1 MLGGFKTN
9 IHLKINLPSMF
20 SGLIESFCGYNNLLL
35 CKDRKTSLRNMMTV
49 VVIASDKQTACKSLR
64 LLSREIASKSSV
76 ENINAVHNLYC
87 MLCCWS

>member
-1 MLGGFKTN
+1 
-9 IHLKINLPSMF
+9 
-20 SGLIESFCGYNNLLL
+20 
-35 CKDRKTSLRNMMTV
+35 MMTV

-87 MLCCWS
+87 MLCCWLVLMVVCLTQSETIYSLEPI